1 MIARPPPHVIVV
13 FGGNGDLARRKLL
26 PALWRLHT
34 EGLLPSDWRIIGNS
48 RSAFSDDEFD
58 AFAAEAI
65 AEFCSGP
72 PAGDAWDVFRKR
84 LTYVAHEF
92 KPGATEALA
101 GAVTAAEREL
111 GGDVNRL
118 YYLAVPPAAFGVITE
133 GLDEAGMTARARVV
147 FEKPFGTDRESFT
160 QLSALT
166 HRVLDD
172 DQIFTID
179 HFLGKETLQNVLALR
194 FANGMFEPVW
204 NNNHIDHVQIDV
216 PEELGI
222 GGRGRFYDATGALR
236 DMVVTHLFQ
245 VLGVIAMEPPHA
257 FEAKPLLDEKAKVF
271 ESMAPLRA
279 DNVVRGQY
287 LGYRAVPDVAE
298 DSDTETFL
306 AARVEVDNW
315 RWAGVPFFLRTGKR
329 MGASRQSVTL
339 AFREPPHRLFP
350 DLPRDGQAND
360 TLTLEMGR
368 SEGITIRFLAKEPG
382 PSLHLAPATMEFRY
396 GASFGSEAIGP
407 YERLLHDALLGDRML
422 FTRADGIE
430 RTWELVDDVL
440 AAPPA
445 LRPYAQGSWGPKGTE
460 SLIAPR
466 GWHLPDTGLSPQAG

>member
-1 MIARPPPHVIVV
+1 MKPPPHVIVV

-34 EGLLPSDWRIIGNS
+34 EGLMPQDWRVIGNS
-48 RSAFSDDEFD
+48 RSAFSDEEFD
-58 AFAAEAI
+58 AFAAESI
-65 AEFCSGP
+65 TEFCSGP
-72 PAGDAWDVFRKR
+72 PSGEDWEVFRNR
-84 LTYVAHEF
+84 LTYVSHEF
-92 KPGATEALA
+92 QPGATGALA
-101 GAVTAAEREL
+101 TAIGSAERDL
-111 GGDVNRL
+111 GGEVDRL
-118 YYLAVPPAAFGVITE
+118 YYLAVPPVAFGVITE
-133 GLDEAGMTARARVV
+133 GLDEAGLTERARVV
-147 FEKPFGTDRESFT
+147 FEKPFGTDRSSFAA
-160 QLSALT
+160 LSELT
-166 HRVLDD
+166 HRVLEDE
-172 DQIFTID
+172 QIFTID

-245 VLGVIAMEPPHA
+245 VLAVVAMEPPHA
-257 FEAKPLLDEKAKVF
+257 FEAKPLLDEKAKIF

-287 LGYRAVPDVAE
+287 LGYRAVADVAE
-298 DSDTETFL
+298 DSDTETFI
-306 AARVEVDNW
+306 AAKVEVDNW

-350 DLPRDGQAND
+350 DLPRDGLAND
-360 TLTLEMGR
+360 HLTLEMGR
-368 SEGITIRFLAKEPG
+368 DEGITIKFLAKEPG
-382 PSLHLAPATMEFRY
+382 AAIRLAPATMDFRY
-396 GASFGSEAIGP
+396 GASFGPESIGP

-430 RTWELVDDVL
+430 RTWELVDGVL
-440 AAPPA
+440 TDPPA

-460 SLIAPR
+460 SLVAPR
-466 GWHLPDTGLSPQAG
+466 AWHLPDTPLTKGPDS

>member
-1 MIARPPPHVIVV
+1 MKPPPPHVIVV

-48 RSAFSDDEFD
+48 RSSFSDEEFD

-65 AEFCSGP
+65 TEFCSGP
-72 PAGDAWDVFRKR
+72 PTGDAWDVFRKR

-92 KPGATEALA
+92 QPGATDALSA
-101 GAVTAAEREL
+101 AVAAAEREL
-111 GGDVNRL
+111 GGDVSRL
-118 YYLAVPPAAFGVITE
+118 YYLAVPPAAFGVITQ
-133 GLDEAGMTARARVV
+133 GLAEAGMTARARVV

-160 QLSALT
+160 ALSELT

-245 VLGVIAMEPPHA
+245 VLGVIAMEPPYA
-257 FEAKPLLDEKAKVF
+257 FEAKPLLDEKAKIF

-279 DNVVRGQY
+279 ENLVRGQY
-287 LGYRAVPDVAE
+287 LGYRASPDVAE
-298 DSDTETFL
+298 DSDTETFV
-306 AARVEVDNW
+306 AAKVEVDNW

-350 DLPRDGQAND
+350 DLPRDGLAND
-360 TLTLEMGR
+360 LLTLEMGR
-368 SEGITIRFLAKEPG
+368 NEGITISFLAKEPG
-382 PSLHLAPATMEFRY
+382 ASIRLAPATMEFRY
-396 GASFGSEAIGP
+396 GASFGPESIGP
-407 YERLLHDALLGDRML
+407 YERLLHDALMGDRML

-440 AAPPA
+440 ASPPP

-460 SLIAPR
+460 ALIAPR
-466 GWHLPDTGLSPQAG
+466 AWHLPDSNLTQTDS